1 MKPGLATFMMCSALV
16 GTVFGIGG
24 CSGNAASAVGA
35 GSGRGPGTCPVMGG
49 RVGKTIFVDY
59 AGRRI
64 YFCCPAC
71 VDVFKRDPE
80 RYVGGAPEEQ
90 RKLE

>member
-1 MKPGLATFMMCSALV
+1 
-16 GTVFGIGG
+16 
-24 CSGNAASAVGA
+24 
-35 GSGRGPGTCPVMGG
+35 MGG